1 MAINVHVCVSVD
13 ASILT
18 GSESVGEGI
27 KFALENT
34 ANRDYPENFG
44 AQVEK
49 LLRLVSA
56 TKCETASVETVEL
69 RLRVGPTVFKPGSE
83 LIRPPYQK

>member
-1 MAINVHVCVSVD
+1 MAINVHICVCVG

-18 GSESVGEGI
+18 GSESAGEGM

-49 LLRLVSA
+49 VKGKAKYILFIKYFQFEIIFFFFFAR
-56 TKCETASVETVEL
+56 
-69 RLRVGPTVFKPGSE
+69 
-83 LIRPPYQK
+83 II